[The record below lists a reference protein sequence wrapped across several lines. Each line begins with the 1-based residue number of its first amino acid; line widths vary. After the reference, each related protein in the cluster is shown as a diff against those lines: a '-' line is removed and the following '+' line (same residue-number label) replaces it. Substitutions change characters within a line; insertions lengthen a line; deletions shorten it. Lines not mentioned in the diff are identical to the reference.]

1 MMRTLISSL
10 VAMAIALAARAPV
23 SSPGG
28 QPPAATRLQMRD
40 VAESA
45 GIRFVHQQSPTAEK
59 YYVESVP
66 GGLAVFDYNADG
78 RPDIFFTNGAATPS
92 LEKSSA
98 AYANRLYRNDGGM
111 RFSDV
116 TDAAGVAGVGYA
128 MGAAAGDYDNDGHVD
143 LFVAGVRRNQ
153 LLRNRGDGRFEDV
166 TARAGIAGG
175 EWGVGGAWF
184 DYDSDGRLDLFVV
197 NYVQWSPDANR
208 YCGDQARGIRIY
220 CHPRFFQGLPSR
232 LYRNRGD
239 GTFEDVSAR
248 AGLLSHIGK
257 GMSAAI
263 ADYDHDGR
271 MDIFVTND
279 TVPNFLFRNKKDGT
293 FEENA
298 LLAGVSVPASGRPV
312 SAMGADFQD
321 YDNDGWE
328 DIHFTALSTE
338 TFPLFKNDGRGAFAD
353 TTQSSGLAGLTAKTS
368 GWCTAFADMD
378 NDGDKDIFSANSHA
392 NDRIGETAAL
402 GWKQANTL
410 LINDGRGRFRDASSE
425 SGLAGAVA
433 VHRGCGIADFDGDG
447 RLDVVVLVLGA
458 RAELWQNASA
468 SSNHWLIVRLTGTK
482 SNRDGIGARVTI
494 GNQVRTMSTAVGYA
508 SSSYAGMHFGLG
520 GAETVRVD
528 VQWPSGARQTIEGVK
543 TNQVLEIK
551 EQ

>member
-1 MMRTLISSL
+1 
-10 VAMAIALAARAPV
+10 
-23 SSPGG
+23 
-28 QPPAATRLQMRD
+28 
-40 VAESA
+40 
-45 GIRFVHQQSPTAEK
+45 
-59 YYVESVP
+59 
-66 GGLAVFDYNADG
+66 
-78 RPDIFFTNGAATPS
+78 
-92 LEKSSA
+92 
-98 AYANRLYRNDGGM
+98 
-111 RFSDV
+111 
-116 TDAAGVAGVGYA
+116 
-128 MGAAAGDYDNDGHVD
+128 
-143 LFVAGVRRNQ
+143 
-153 LLRNRGDGRFEDV
+153 
-166 TARAGIAGG
+166 
-175 EWGVGGAWF
+175 
-184 DYDSDGRLDLFVV
+184 
-197 NYVQWSPDANR
+197 
-208 YCGDQARGIRIY
+208 
-220 CHPRFFQGLPSR
+220 
-232 LYRNRGD
+232 
-239 GTFEDVSAR
+239 
-248 AGLLSHIGK
+248 
-257 GMSAAI
+257 
-263 ADYDHDGR
+263 
-271 MDIFVTND
+271 
-279 TVPNFLFRNKKDGT
+279 
-293 FEENA
+293 
-298 LLAGVSVPASGRPV
+298 
-312 SAMGADFQD
+312 
-321 YDNDGWE
+321 
-328 DIHFTALSTE
+328 
-338 TFPLFKNDGRGAFAD
+338 
-353 TTQSSGLAGLTAKTS
+353 
-368 GWCTAFADMD
+368 MD